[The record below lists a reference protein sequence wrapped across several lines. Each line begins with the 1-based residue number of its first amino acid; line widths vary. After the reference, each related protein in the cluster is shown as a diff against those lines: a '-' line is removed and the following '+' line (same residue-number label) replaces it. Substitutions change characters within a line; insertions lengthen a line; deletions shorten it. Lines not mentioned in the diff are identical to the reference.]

1 MFKKIGIAAVV
12 VAVVLFLLNSTML
25 GSYTGTAWSKIHGSF
40 KKQVPLEF
48 EIERIKHEI
57 AQLVPDMKKNLSSVA
72 EEMVAI
78 DNLKDQITDARTNL
92 DAQKASIM
100 TMTEDLDKGVK
111 VINYKG
117 VDYSATRIREKLAKD
132 FNSYQRCEKELK
144 TKEQLLD
151 VRERGLE
158 AAREQLASIRSQKQ
172 ELEMQVEQLEVELKN
187 VRLAQ
192 TRNKFHFDDSR
203 LAHCKS
209 ILADIKNRLKVE
221 KTQEELSGQFA
232 NDPTIAVEQKVKST
246 PELSREIKAYF
257 NGNTESPDK
266 VAADK
271 N

>member
-57 AQLVPDMKKNLSSVA
+57 AQLVPDMKKNLSQVA

-78 DNLKDQITDARTNL
+78 DNLKEQIADAHRNL
-92 DAQKASIM
+92 DTQKASIM
-100 TMTEDLDKGVK
+100 TMTEDLEKGAQTVS
-111 VINYKG
+111 YKG
-117 VDYSATRIREKLAKD
+117 VTYSANRIREKLARD
-132 FNSYQRCEKELK
+132 FTSYQNCEKDLK
-144 TKEQLLD
+144 AKEQLLD
-151 VRERGLE
+151 ARERGLD
-158 AAREQLASIRSQKQ
+158 AAREQLSSIRSQKQ
-172 ELEMQVEQLEVELKN
+172 ELEVQVEQLEAELKA

-203 LAHCKS
+203 LAHCKQ

-232 NDPTIAVEQKVKST
+232 NDPTVAVEPKVKST

-257 NGNTESPDK
+257 NGNSESPDK

-271 N
+271 K

>member
-1 MFKKIGIAAVV
+1 MCKKIGIAAVV

-25 GSYTGTAWSKIHGSF
+25 GSYTSTAFSKIQGTF

-78 DNLKDQITDARTNL
+78 DNLKEEIAVTRNKLQD
-92 DAQKASIM
+92 QKAGIM
-100 TMTEDLDKGVK
+100 VMTEGLEKGMQTVSL
-111 VINYKG
+111 NG
-117 VDYSATRIREKLAKD
+117 RDWSANRVREKLARD
-132 FNSYQRCEKELK
+132 FADYRQCEAEVK

-151 VRERGLE
+151 AKERSLD
-158 AAREQLASIRSQKQ
+158 AARQQLSSIRTQKQ
-172 ELEMQVEQLEVELKN
+172 ELEIQVAQLEAELKS

-203 LAHCKS
+203 LAHCKA

-221 KTQEELSGQFA
+221 KTQEALQGEFA
-232 NDPTIAVEQKVKST
+232 NDLTITVEQKAKST

-257 NGNTESPDK
+257 QAGESPDK

-271 N
+271 K

>member
-1 MFKKIGIAAVV
+1 MCKKIGIAAVV

-78 DNLKDQITDARTNL
+78 DNLKEDIRDTRGNL
-92 DAQKASIM
+92 EAQKASIM
-100 TMTEDLDKGVK
+100 AMTEDLEKGLK
-111 VINYKG
+111 VITYKG
-117 VDYSATRIREKLAKD
+117 VDYSATRVREKLAKD
-132 FNSYQRCEKELK
+132 FNSYQYAEKQVK
-144 TKEQLLD
+144 AKEQLLEA
-151 VRERGLE
+151 RERGLE

-172 ELEMQVEQLEVELKN
+172 ELEIQVEQLEAELKS

-203 LAHCKS
+203 LAHCKG

-221 KTQEELSGQFA
+221 KTQQELFGQFA
-232 NDPTIAVEQKVKST
+232 NDPTIAVEKPKTT
-246 PELSREIKAYF
+246 PELSHEIRAYF
-257 NGNTESPDK
+257 QEGTESPDK
-266 VAADK
+266 VASDK
-271 N
+271 K

>member
-1 MFKKIGIAAVV
+1 MCKKIGIAAVA

-25 GSYTGTAWSKIHGSF
+25 GSYTSTAWSKIHSSF

-57 AQLVPDMKKNLSSVA
+57 AQLVPDMKKNLSAVA

-78 DNLKDQITDARTNL
+78 DNLKEEIRVTRGNL
-92 DAQKASIM
+92 QEQKASIM
-100 TMTEDLDKGVK
+100 AMTDDLEKGAQP
-111 VINYKG
+111 INYQGKP
-117 VDYSATRIREKLAKD
+117 YTAARIREKVAKD
-132 FNSYQRCEKELK
+132 FNSYQRCEKEVQA
-144 TKEQLLD
+144 KEQLLD
-151 VRERGLE
+151 AKERGLD
-158 AAREQLASIRSQKQ
+158 AAREQLSSIRAQKQ
-172 ELEMQVEQLEVELKN
+172 ELEIQVEQLEAELKA

-203 LAHCKS
+203 LAHCKQ

-232 NDPTIAVEQKVKST
+232 NDPTITVEKPKST
-246 PELSREIKAYF
+246 PELSREIRAYF
-257 NGNTESPDK
+257 QGGDSPDK

-271 N
+271 K

>member
-1 MFKKIGIAAVV
+1 MCRKIGIAAVV

-57 AQLVPDMKKNLSSVA
+57 AQLVPDMKKNLSAVA

-78 DNLKDQITDARTNL
+78 DNLKEEITGTRTKL
-92 DAQKASIM
+92 QDQKANIM
-100 TMTEDLDKGVK
+100 TMTESLEKGAQT
-111 VINYKG
+111 ISFNG
-117 VDYSATRIREKLAKD
+117 RDWSANRIREKLARD
-132 FNSYQRCEKELK
+132 FAEYRQCEAEVKS
-144 TKEQLLD
+144 KEQLLD
-151 VRERGLE
+151 ARERGLD
-158 AAREQLASIRSQKQ
+158 AARQQLSSIRGQKQ
-172 ELEMQVEQLEVELKN
+172 ELEIQVAQLEAELKS

-203 LAHCKS
+203 LAHCKG

-221 KTQEELSGQFA
+221 KTQEALQGEFA
-232 NDPTIAVEQKVKST
+232 NDPAVTVEQKAKSA

-257 NGNTESPDK
+257 QEGSESPDK

-271 N
+271 K

>member
-57 AQLVPDMKKNLSSVA
+57 AQLVPDMKKNLSQVA

-78 DNLKDQITDARTNL
+78 DNLKEEITVTRGKLQDQKT
-92 DAQKASIM
+92 SIM
-100 TMTEDLDKGVK
+100 TMTESLEKGTK
-111 VINYKG
+111 TISFNG
-117 VDYSATRIREKLAKD
+117 RDYSANRIREKLAKD
-132 FNSYQRCEKELK
+132 FSDYQICEKELK
-144 TKEQLLD
+144 AKEQLLD
-151 VRERGLE
+151 ARENGLD
-158 AAREQLASIRSQKQ
+158 AARHQLATIRTQKQ
-172 ELEMQVEQLEVELKN
+172 ELEVQVAQFEAELKS

-203 LAHCKS
+203 LARCKE
-209 ILADIKNRLKVE
+209 ILAEIKNRLRVE
-221 KTQEELSGQFA
+221 KTQEALQGEFS
-232 NDPTIAVEQKVKST
+232 NDLAVTIEQKAKSA
-246 PELSREIKAYF
+246 PELSRDIKAYF
-257 NGNTESPDK
+257 QDNTESPDK

-271 N
+271 K

>member
-25 GSYTGTAWSKIHGSF
+25 GSYTSTAWSKIHGSF

-57 AQLVPDMKKNLSSVA
+57 AQLVPDMKKNLSAVA

-78 DNLKDQITDARTNL
+78 DNLKEEIIVTKGNL
-92 DAQKASIM
+92 QEQKASIM
-100 TMTEDLDKGVK
+100 AMTEDLDRGLQTVS
-111 VINYKG
+111 YKG
-117 VDYSATRIREKLAKD
+117 RTYSAARVREKLAAD
-132 FNSYQRCEKELK
+132 FNGYQRCEKDVK
-144 TKEQLLD
+144 AKEQLLD
-151 VRERGLE
+151 AKERGLD
-158 AAREQLASIRSQKQ
+158 AAREQLSSIRAQKQ
-172 ELEMQVEQLEVELKN
+172 ELEIQVESLEAELKA

-203 LAHCKS
+203 LAHCKG
-209 ILADIKNRLKVE
+209 ILADIKNRLKIE

-232 NDPTIAVEQKVKST
+232 NDPTIAVEQKAKST

-257 NGNTESPDK
+257 QGPESPDK
-266 VAADK
+266 VAAERK
-271 N
+271 

>member
-1 MFKKIGIAAVV
+1 MCKRIGIAAVV
-12 VAVVLFLLNSTML
+12 VAVVLFLVNSTML
-25 GSYTGTAWSKIHGSF
+25 GSYTSTAWSKIHGSF

-78 DNLKDQITDARTNL
+78 DNLKEEIADKRANL
-92 DAQKASIM
+92 QVQKASIM
-100 TMTEDLDKGVK
+100 AMTEDLDKGLK
-111 VINYKG
+111 VISYKG
-117 VDYSATRIREKLAKD
+117 VDYSATRVREKLAKD
-132 FNSYQRCEKELK
+132 FRSYQDCEKNVK
-144 TKEQLLD
+144 VQEQLLEAK
-151 VRERGLE
+151 ERGLD
-158 AAREQLASIRSQKQ
+158 AAREQLGTIKAQKQ
-172 ELEMQVEQLEVELKN
+172 ELETQVAQLEAELKA

-203 LAHCKS
+203 LAHCKA
-209 ILADIKNRLKVE
+209 ILADIRNRLKVE

-232 NDPTIAVEQKVKST
+232 NDPTIAVEKPKST

-257 NGNTESPDK
+257 QGDESPDK

-271 N
+271 K